1 MKIQKKKNI
10 ANIFWLWE
18 VGFALNW
25 ARLNLKCLT
34 QIDSSAWDKKK
45 TDSGIDMVCMTRL

>member
-1 MKIQKKKNI
+1 MNIQKKKNI
-10 ANIFWLWE
+10 VNIFWLQE

-25 ARLNLKCLT
+25 ARLNLKCHT